1 MQDKEINFT
10 KTFKTFTNFVWI
22 EILCQQEK
30 SLSKNQYLDRF
41 LNLKNYPS
49 LASIWSLRQEPS

>member
-49 LASIWSLRQEPS
+49 LASI